1 MVIQIVSGEG
11 AMGTVEPYVGRVTRR
26 ALVRRLRREARMGRW
41 AHALIDGMVC
51 TVADIRCGMVLE

>member
-11 AMGTVEPYVGRVTRR
+11 TCGTVEPYAGRVSRL
-26 ALVRRLRREARMGRW
+26 AIIRRLRREARAGRW

-51 TVADIRCGMVLE
+51 TVEDLRCGRVLE

>member
-11 AMGTVEPYVGRVTRR
+11 AMGTVETYAGRVTRL
-26 ALVRRLRREARMGRW
+26 ALVRRLRRESRGCRW

-51 TVADIRCGMVLE
+51 TVEDLRCGRVLE